1 MQPDALSPGTPPPS
15 SPLERLTV
23 LLVEDNLYIRDI
35 LAQTLRAL
43 GVHKIALAR
52 NGEEAV
58 AVLRRRGALAAHN
71 GVMGVD
77 LIISDMVMRPVNG
90 LMLLKWV
97 RQRKE
102 SPNRFMPFIMLSGA
116 ADREFVEASRDLGAD
131 EFLAKP
137 FSVSAVYERL
147 RWVVDHPRPFVCT
160 RDYFGPDRRR
170 HRGNAPADMAER
182 RREGEEHATIV
193 YSGDTIVRPKK
204 AGDVW
209 LFKLPNLLRQ
219 KMGLTDADPDFVL
232 PKGLLEEAES
242 SLERHAADF
251 HDWAGAYLKRLSD
264 WVDSARTVPA
274 MRHRDFESINLT
286 AHELR
291 GEGGTFGYPLIT
303 LFAKSLYEA
312 TGHGCRQD
320 DAALEVVKAHID
332 AMRAV
337 IRDRIA
343 GDGGDTGR
351 ELYATLQA
359 AIARWRPDLVKTEPA
374 PPAAAKGKAAA
385 KAARAEPAAAAAKA
399 ATAGPKR
406 KG

>member
-1 MQPDALSPGTPPPS
+1 MQPAAPTPGTASPA

-23 LLVEDNLYIRDI
+23 LLVEDNVYIRDI
-35 LAQTLRAL
+35 LAQTLRNL
-43 GVHKIALAR
+43 GFRKIATAR

-58 AVLRRRGALAAHN
+58 EFLRRRGTLADAH
-71 GVMGVD
+71 GILGID

-116 ADREFVEASRDLGAD
+116 ADREFVELARDLGAD

-137 FSVSAVYERL
+137 FSVTSVYERL
-147 RWVVDHPRPFVCT
+147 RWVIDHPRPYVCT

-170 HRGNAPADMAER
+170 HRDYPPAGIGER
-182 RREGEEHATIV
+182 RREGEEHATVV
-193 YSGDTIVRPKK
+193 YSGDTVVRPKQ

-219 KMGLTDADPDFVL
+219 KMGMLDPDVEFTL
-232 PKGLLEEAES
+232 PKGLLEEAEDE
-242 SLERHAADF
+242 LERQSADF

-264 WVDSARTVPA
+264 AVEAARIAPGL
-274 MRHRDFESINLT
+274 RHREFEAINLT

-303 LFAKSLYEA
+303 LFGKSLYDA
-312 TGHGCRQD
+312 TGAGCRQD

-337 IRDRIA
+337 IRDRVA
-343 GDGGDTGR
+343 GDGGETGR
-351 ELYATLQA
+351 DLYRALQQ
-359 AIARWRPDLVKTEPA
+359 AIDRWQPALKKA
-374 PPAAAKGKAAA
+374 PP
-385 KAARAEPAAAAAKA
+385 AKA
-399 ATAGPKR
+399 ATPAPKT